1 MLVKKIKIKIKEDER
16 KLIVDALVEK
26 RNKQI
31 REHRPPE
38 PVNEILLK
46 LLKK

>member
-1 MLVKKIKIKIKEDER
+1 MKKIKIKINEDE
-16 KLIVDALVEK
+16 KKIIVEALMEK

>member
-1 MLVKKIKIKIKEDER
+1 MKKIKIKINEEEK
-16 KLIVDALVEK
+16 KLIVEALIEK

-38 PVNEILLK
+38 PVNEVLLK
-46 LLKK
+46 ILKK